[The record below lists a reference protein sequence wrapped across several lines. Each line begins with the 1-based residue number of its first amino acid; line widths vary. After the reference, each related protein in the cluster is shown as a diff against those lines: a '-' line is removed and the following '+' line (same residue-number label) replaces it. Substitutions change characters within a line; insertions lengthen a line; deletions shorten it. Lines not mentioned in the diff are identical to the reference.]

1 MPLDGGGSILV
12 QADPVEASAGPVA
25 AGRVSE
31 AIRDL
36 PQSLESVIAP
46 VAGMARAVLDEF
58 RRVRPDGVE
67 VEFGVDLAAQAG
79 AVIAKSET
87 ACHLKVTVTWNAAA
101 NANANAT
108 GAADGGESAN

>member
-1 MPLDGGGSILV
+1 MPLDCGGSILV
-12 QADPVEASAGPVA
+12 QADPVEVSAGPVM

-36 PQSLESVIAP
+36 PQSLESVIGP

-79 AVIAKSET
+79 AVIAKSEA

-101 NANANAT
+101 SPV
-108 GAADGGESAN
+108 ADGGESAN